1 MNCLTM
7 FLLKTNMFIFPN
19 PQKAEIYGC
28 SLAAGNPSREL
39 LLKKQESYGLGHND
53 LGQRGLSNGTNNY
66 A

>member
-1 MNCLTM
+1 
-7 FLLKTNMFIFPN
+7 MFIFPN